1 MNIKKS
7 LLLPAALLAMALSA
21 CEGDNSVSVST
32 APYSGKVETDTEPGN
47 TDPADTSSAA
57 AEIKL
62 LVDDFEDGDNQN
74 ALGEYWY
81 VYNDAGSN
89 AESTIE
95 TMTKDAEGHPQP
107 SPADNGSKNSF
118 NVRYTLKKGS
128 YQYDAYVGWGSGLP
142 EDDYSKYSAVSY
154 RYKGGTHYIHVELS
168 DITDSDHYMKSLP
181 ASKEWT
187 TATVQFSELKQEGWG
202 APVPFNAAHINKIS
216 FQAKGPDTQD
226 SVFID
231 DIYLI
236 GNGSGANNGES
247 ENGNSGNGNS
257 ENKEPEKKAEEKV
270 PDIVPKDAVIPA
282 LPDLSAEKITIDT
295 DLQKKAMKYLNKG
308 VSFTNWLEEDRKFNG
323 TFKVGRNDVKILSD
337 NGFKAIRLP
346 IDLDKYAT
354 NRDEFVK
361 DATGKTELKINSD
374 TLFMVLDSFV
384 EWTKEYKMSLTID
397 YHEYDNSYN
406 ATSADNER
414 YQVMMALMWKAV
426 ASHYA
431 SNDRED
437 IFYELLN
444 EPDMTSG
451 MVTAAQW
458 TKAAQGIIDSIRT
471 VDKKHTLL
479 FGDVE
484 WYSITKLVGRTPFTD
499 DNIVYIIHSYEPFVF
514 THQGAS
520 WSETKDLKNIPFPYD
535 KAKWPEYSSD
545 LGLTAT
551 TPSWVKT
558 NVLNYYK
565 TGNKETIL
573 NQIYTA
579 KAWAVKNK
587 VPIIINEFGAY
598 NLRSTAQD
606 RLNYLTAMREICDTL
621 QVPWT
626 HWGYTG
632 GFEVIKNGKLVDGLD
647 KAFKLK

>member
-1 MNIKKS
+1 MNIKKI
-7 LLLPAALLAMALSA
+7 LALPAAFALALSFSA
-21 CEGDNSVSVST
+21 CEGDNSVNV
-32 APYSGKVETDTEPGN
+32 KTEPAP
-47 TDPADTSSAA
+47 DAEPPAAPADSSENGTPADQEPAA
-57 AEIKL
+57 KL
-62 LVDDFEDGDNQN
+62 LIDDFEDGDNQN
-74 ALGEYWY
+74 AFGEYWY
-81 VYNDAGSN
+81 VYNDAGSK

-95 TMTKDAEGHPQP
+95 VMTKDAEGNPQP
-107 SPADNGSKNSF
+107 SPADNGSKKSF
-118 NVRYTLKKGS
+118 NVKYTLKKGS

-142 EDDYSKYSAVSY
+142 QDDYSKYSAVSY
-154 RYKGGTHYIHVELS
+154 RYKGGTHYIHVEIS
-168 DITDSDHYMKSLP
+168 DITDSDHYMKSIP

-187 TATVQFSELKQEGWG
+187 TVTVQFSELKQEGWG
-202 APVPFNAAHINKIS
+202 APTAFNAAHINKIS

-231 DIYLI
+231 DIYFI
-236 GNGSGANNGES
+236 SDGSAPANNDTP
-247 ENGNSGNGNS
+247 
-257 ENKEPEKKAEEKV
+257 KEEEKK
-270 PDIVPKDAVIPA
+270 PDITPRDAVIPKVT
-282 LPDLSAEKITIDT
+282 LGDLKIDT

-308 VSFTNWLEEDRKFNG
+308 VSFTNWLEENRKFDG
-323 TFKVGRNDVKILSD
+323 TFKVGKNDIKILAD

-346 IDLDKYAT
+346 IDLDKYTT
-354 NRDEFVK
+354 NRDEFIA

-414 YQVMMALMWKAV
+414 YRVMMATVWKAV

-431 SNDRED
+431 SNTRED

-444 EPDMTSG
+444 EPDMSNG
-451 MVTAAQW
+451 KVTAEQW

-471 VDKKHTLL
+471 VDKTHTLL
-479 FGDVE
+479 FGDAQ
-484 WYSITKLVGRTPFTD
+484 WYSMDLLAKRTPFADT
-499 DNIVYIIHSYEPFVF
+499 NIVYVIHTYEPFVF

-520 WSETKDLKNIPFPYD
+520 WSETSGLKNIPFPYD

-545 LGLTAT
+545 LGLTSSTA
-551 TPSWVKT
+551 SWVRS
-558 NVLNYYK
+558 NVMDYYR
-565 TGNKETIL
+565 TGNKESIM
-573 NQIYTA
+573 NAVYKA
-579 KAWAVKNK
+579 KAWAVTNQ

-632 GFEVIKNGKLVDGLD
+632 GFEVIKGGKLIEGLD
-647 KAFKLK
+647 KALGLK

>member
-1 MNIKKS
+1 MTKKK
-7 LLLPAALLAMALSA
+7 LLTIPLACAFALYFSA
-21 CEGDNSVSVST
+21 CEGDNTVSVSEKL
-32 APYSGKVETDTEPGN
+32 APESESATDSST
-47 TDPADTSSAA
+47 TPADTSAQEA
-57 AEIKL
+57 VETKF
-62 LVDDFEDGDNQN
+62 LVDDFEDGDNQSP
-74 ALGEYWY
+74 LGENWY
-81 VYNDAGSN
+81 VYNDAGNN

-95 TMTKDAEGHPQP
+95 TVTKDSEGHPAP
-107 SPADNGSKNSF
+107 TKSDNGSKFSF
-118 NVRYTLKKGS
+118 NVKYTLKKGS
-128 YQYDAYVGWGSGLP
+128 YKYDAYVGWGVRLP
-142 EDDYSKYSAVSY
+142 KNDYSKYNAVRY
-154 RYKGGTHYIHVELS
+154 RYKGCSHNVHIEIS
-168 DITDSDHYMKSLP
+168 DITDSDHYSKTVP
-181 ASKEWT
+181 ASNKWT
-187 TATVQFSELKQEGWG
+187 TVTVKFTDMKQEGWG
-202 APVPFNAAHINKIS
+202 VPVPFNAAHINKVS

-236 GNGSGANNGES
+236 SDGNAPDSVEPP
-247 ENGNSGNGNS
+247 
-257 ENKEPEKKAEEKV
+257 KEEEKI
-270 PDIVPKDAVIPA
+270 PDIVPKDAEIPKVT
-282 LPDLSAEKITIDT
+282 LGKLNIDT

-323 TFKVGRNDVKILSD
+323 TFKVGKNDIKILSE

-346 IDLDKYAT
+346 IDLDKYT
-354 NRDEFVK
+354 LNRDEFVN
-361 DATGKTELKINSD
+361 DAADTIELKIDSD

-406 ATSADNER
+406 ATSASNKR
-414 YQVMMALMWKAV
+414 YQLMMAEVWKAV
-426 ASHYA
+426 AAHYA
-431 SNDRED
+431 SNERED

-444 EPDMTSG
+444 EPDMSSG
-451 MVTAAQW
+451 KVTAAQW
-458 TKAAQGIIDSIRT
+458 TEAAQGIIDSIRT
-471 VDKKHTLL
+471 MDKKHTLL

-484 WYSITKLVGRTPFTD
+484 WYSITKLAGRTPFADT
-499 DNIVYIIHSYEPFVF
+499 NIVYVIHSYEPFVF

-545 LGLTAT
+545 LGLSSSTA
-551 TPSWVKT
+551 PWVKS

-565 TGNKETIL
+565 TGNKETLL
-573 NQIYTA
+573 NTIYTA

-587 VPIIINEFGAY
+587 VPVIINEFGAY

-621 QVPWT
+621 QIPWT

-632 GFEVIKNGKLVDGLD
+632 GFEVIKGGKLVEGLD
-647 KAFKLK
+647 KAMGLTKPTP

>member
-1 MNIKKS
+1 MNTKKT
-7 LLLPAALLAMALSA
+7 LLLPATLLAMALTA
-21 CEGDNSVSVST
+21 CEGDNSVSV
-32 APYSGKVETDTEPGN
+32 KTEPAPDSGENPSVVPGDSTSEGGN
-47 TDPADTSSAA
+47 P
-57 AEIKL
+57 EIAGF
-62 LVDDFEDGDNQN
+62 LVDNFEDGDHQSP
-74 ALGEYWY
+74 LGNYWY
-81 VYNDAGSN
+81 IYDDSGSG

-95 TMTKDAEGHPQP
+95 TITKNAEGQP
-107 SPADNGSKNSF
+107 APTAADNGSKFSF
-118 NVRYTLKKGS
+118 NVRYTLKKGG
-128 YQYDAYVGWGSGLP
+128 YEYDPYVGWGVDLP
-142 EDDYSKYSAVSY
+142 ASEDYGTYTAVTY
-154 RYKGGTHYIHVELS
+154 RYKGGTHNVRIEIS
-168 DITDSDHYMKSLP
+168 DITDSDQYSKNMP
-181 ASKEWT
+181 ASREWT
-187 TATVQFSELKQEGWG
+187 TVTVKFSELAQEGWG
-202 APVPFNAAHINKIS
+202 ASKPFNAAHLNKVS
-216 FQAKGPDTQD
+216 FQVKGSDSKD

-236 GNGSGANNGES
+236 GDGSSTNNGGS
-247 ENGNSGNGNS
+247 ENGNSG
-257 ENKEPEKKAEEKV
+257 NKEPEKKAEEKV

-282 LPDLSAEKITIDT
+282 LPDLSAEKVTIDT

-308 VSFTNWLEEDRKFNG
+308 VSFTNWLEEDRKFDG
-323 TFKVGRNDVKILSD
+323 TFKVGKNDVKILAD

-384 EWTKEYKMSLTID
+384 EWTKEYNMSLTID

-406 ATSADNER
+406 ATSASNER

-451 MVTAAQW
+451 KVTADQW

-484 WYSITKLVGRTPFTD
+484 WYSITKLVGRTPFAD
-499 DNIVYIIHSYEPFVF
+499 DNIVYVIHSYEPFVF

-520 WSETKDLKNIPFPYD
+520 WGETAGIKNIPFPYD
-535 KAKWPEYSSD
+535 KKKWPEYSSE
-545 LGLTAT
+545 LGITSSTA
-551 TPSWVKT
+551 SWVKSA
-558 NVLNYYK
+558 VLNYYK

-598 NLRSTAQD
+598 NLKSTAQD

-632 GFEVIKNGKLVDGLD
+632 GFEVIRNGKLVDGLD